1 MRLEN
6 QTGESMTIFLRDSV
20 VAPAV
25 PTPGAALLAG
35 RAPSPIHE
43 RVGAYEIRL
52 ATTARELRQ
61 AQRLR
66 YAVFYEDGGA
76 MASAAA
82 ASVRRDLC
90 PFDAICDHL
99 IVVDTEAVSRVGARK
114 PRVVGTYRLLR
125 REVAERHGGFY
136 SQGEFDLA
144 PLMAAHPRA
153 RLLEL
158 GRSCVQAN
166 YRAKRV
172 IELLWRGL
180 WLYAS
185 HFGVDALIGC
195 ASLSGTDL
203 AALDLPLSFLLRCAQ
218 ADDDWQVAALP
229 HRAAKFTAR
238 PENEIDQRRAPRRAA
253 AAGEGL
259 HAHRRALRAECGDRP
274 PIRDDGRVRHHA
286 DVGHRSALPLVLW
299 RGELRFGGLGRINA
313 A

>member
-238 PENEIDQRRAPRRAA
+238 PENEIDQRRALAVLP
-253 AAGEGL
+253 
-259 HAHRRALRAECGDRP
+259 
-274 PIRDDGRVRHHA
+274 
-286 DVGHRSALPLVLW
+286 PLVKAYM
-299 RGELRFGGLGRINA
+299 RTGARFGRNA
-313 A
+313 VIDHQFGTTDVFAIMPMSDIEARYLSYYGAASCVSGVSVA